1 MTRAERTQNMDIFKQ
16 ENDVS
21 VILVSLK
28 AGGVGNPSVENQAID
43 RIHRLGQTS
52 ADSVE
57 ERILEMQRRKLELAE
72 LTLSKK
78 LSKQEI
84 AKRRLEDLKML

>member
-1 MTRAERTQNMDIFKQ
+1 DALNEKSILFTRLDGTMTRAERTQNMDIFKQ

-28 AGGVGNPSVENQAID
+28 AGGVGLNLTAAQRVYLMDPFWNPSVENQAID

-52 ADSVE
+52 AVDTI
-57 ERILEMQRRKLELAE
+57 RFIIR
-72 LTLSKK
+72 
-78 LSKQEI
+78 
-84 AKRRLEDLKML
+84 